1 MKLCWRQEWWSSSEA
16 VSAQPWR
23 RHLLDLISCS
33 HNHRVPEHERKHKCE
48 RPEQKNFGRVLGA
61 PRREQPSTW
70 ARGDGEGEG
79 WLVSRGCWETPHIR
93 QKCLGLEPWP
103 SRLQPAP
110 GPRRRF
116 WAQGGGG
123 IEDDTPQTVMG
134 RLFPRLCHGKKR
146 TRAGFQKRWR
156 PETWT
161 CHSGHFTLVETRCHP
176 VTAIQPRPGGSQ
188 ISSRALR
195 SFCLAPTAASL
206 CAGLPAGES
215 VNLTGLHRSGPGER
229 SERVCAHGWL
239 CAQPPDSSW
248 RSPVQAVCRNP
259 TLQAEQMDFPAPGML
274 KQMAKKNVKAT
285 ENWPLTSASLS
296 CAYLDNLTVS
306 GFLHGHL

>member
-1 MKLCWRQEWWSSSEA
+1 MTPCGTLLDPGSAVLQRATPHEELLAPLVTVPQQRQKGSAGFTVRAIALPVLAMKLCWRQEWWSSSEA

-146 TRAGFQKRWR
+146 SQAGFQKR
-156 PETWT
+156 
-161 CHSGHFTLVETRCHP
+161 
-176 VTAIQPRPGGSQ
+176 
-188 ISSRALR
+188 
-195 SFCLAPTAASL
+195 
-206 CAGLPAGES
+206 
-215 VNLTGLHRSGPGER
+215 
-229 SERVCAHGWL
+229 
-239 CAQPPDSSW
+239 
-248 RSPVQAVCRNP
+248 
-259 TLQAEQMDFPAPGML
+259 
-274 KQMAKKNVKAT
+274 
-285 ENWPLTSASLS
+285 
-296 CAYLDNLTVS
+296 
-306 GFLHGHL
+306 